1 MASVGCRVARTLAL
15 PLALNSQRRATRR
28 AARGK
33 GAGNPRRHRGPETG
47 LLRPPVIEVRMRKL
61 VVLPISAIALVV
73 ALMLAAVT
81 ALATAMPLPG
91 EGLPSARA
99 VADIPPPML
108 ELYRRAAATCPGLPW
123 TVSAAIGKVESD
135 HGRSLLPGVQ
145 SGENFAGAGGPMQ
158 FLAGTWAA
166 YGVDANGDGVA
177 NRYDPVDA
185 VFGAARYLC
194 ASGAGSPAGL
204 YRAIFAYNHSDAYV
218 RRVLALAATYA
229 RPAASAG
236 ATTAALLAN
245 PRLTLSGPA
254 RNDLA
259 RGLVDQRLVATLA
272 ALLTRHTLT
281 VSGFKTGHPVNVVTD
296 SGLGAEISN
305 HYYGRA
311 ADITVVDGAP
321 VSRANLTARAVVL
334 ELKATPFPGRRP
346 EIGQPWPDLVGDG
359 VFTNA
364 AHQRHLHLGFYSATT
379 GDRGP

>member
-1 MASVGCRVARTLAL
+1 V
-15 PLALNSQRRATRR
+15 
-28 AARGK
+28 
-33 GAGNPRRHRGPETG
+33 
-47 LLRPPVIEVRMRKL
+47 RKL

-73 ALMLAAVT
+73 AMLLAAVT
-81 ALATAMPLPG
+81 ALAGAMPQPG
-91 EGLPSARA
+91 QELPSARA

-108 ELYRRAAATCPGLPW
+108 ELYRRAATTCPGLPW
-123 TVSAAIGKVESD
+123 TVLAAIGKVESD
-135 HGRSLLPGVQ
+135 HGRSRLPGVD
-145 SGENFAGAGGPMQ
+145 SGENHAGAGGPMQ

-218 RRVLALAATYA
+218 RRVLALAAAYA
-229 RPAASAG
+229 GPAPSEEA
-236 ATTAALLAN
+236 TAAGLLAN

-254 RNDLA
+254 RTDLS
-259 RGLVDQRLVATLA
+259 RGLVDPRLVATLA

-281 VSGFKTGHPVNVVTD
+281 VTGFKTGHPVNVVTD
-296 SGLGAEISN
+296 TGLSAEVSN

-321 VSRANLTARAVVL
+321 VSRANPAARAVVL
-334 ELKATPFPGRRP
+334 ELKDTPFPGRRP
-346 EIGQPWPDLVGDG
+346 EIGQPWPNLVGDG

-364 AHQRHLHLGFYSATT
+364 VHQRHLHLGFYSAST
-379 GDRGP
+379 GERGP